1 MEHAKAILIKGIMTF
16 AVLLLIFGSY
26 TGVGEILLLT
36 IVLGAVSYLAGD
48 LFILP
53 KTSNLTATLADL
65 VLSFLVIW
73 GMGMML
79 FDHPGSLVGAALF
92 ASVLIAS
99 GEWFFHS
106 YLADK
111 VLRINRKI

>member
-1 MEHAKAILIKGIMTF
+1 MEHAKAIVIKGSMIF

-26 TGVGEILLLT
+26 TGLGEIFLLT
-36 IVLGAVSYLAGD
+36 IVLVAASYFAGD

-53 KTSNLTATLADL
+53 KTSNLAATFADL
-65 VLSFLVIW
+65 LLSFLVIW
-73 GMGMML
+73 GMGLML
-79 FDHPGSLVGAALF
+79 FEHPGNLIGAALF
-92 ASVLIAS
+92 ASLLIAA

-106 YLADK
+106 YIADK

>member
-1 MEHAKAILIKGIMTF
+1 MEHAKAVLIKGIMTF

-26 TGVGEILLLT
+26 TGIGEILLLT
-36 IVLGAVSYLAGD
+36 IVLGAISYFAGD

-53 KTSNLTATLADL
+53 KTSNLTATSADL
-65 VLSFLVIW
+65 ILSFLVIW
-73 GMGMML
+73 GMGLML
-79 FDHPGSLVGAALF
+79 FDHTGNLVGPALF
-92 ASVLIAS
+92 AAFLIAA

-106 YLADK
+106 YMADK